1 MAQATT
7 IITMPAT
14 YVRSNNTALDSTC
27 VLPISIAGEI
37 KWSTPQEYASDATS
51 PAYPGQQIA
60 VEENGEQAIYVIDDC
75 VATGGTA
82 KFHKLAA
89 GSDAGV
95 IWKEL

>member
-60 VEENGEQAIYVIDDC
+60 VEEKRDYQHYQR
-75 VATGGTA
+75 
-82 KFHKLAA
+82 A
-89 GSDAGV
+89 GA
-95 IWKEL
+95 